1 MGKFRVVVDRDVF
14 KKAKKFLPKANFS
27 KFVDLIKTLEDDSV
41 PADKF
46 DIEKV
51 KGVDDIYRVR
61 IGKFRVFYVVFWNER
76 AIAIYKLEKRE
87 RAYKK

>member
-1 MGKFRVVVDRDVF
+1 MGKFSVVVDKDIF
-14 KKAKKFLPKANFS
+14 KKAKKLLPKANFS
-27 KFVDLIKTLEDDSV
+27 KFLDLIKILEDNPV
-41 PADKF
+41 PVEKF

-51 KGVDDIYRVR
+51 KGVDDIYRAR

-87 RAYKK
+87 GAYKK